1 MTTLDLRLVYC
12 PRAVMYSGTS
22 HVNEGGGGDVISQ
35 KDAAKLGG
43 TNFRNP
49 DCYGVLMASWPQSY
63 WNQEAK

>member
-1 MTTLDLRLVYC
+1 
-12 PRAVMYSGTS
+12 MYSGTS